1 MARSTSL
8 VMMITYIIYF
18 LGGSDMSSKVRCKS
32 LTKTSIPLARVLK
45 VDYVVDCFGA
55 MSEPHWSVAAVAANA
70 ATDTGQVAS
79 GKLQVCV
86 AKNFHGHSRLP
97 KCFCY
102 SYFLLFFFAFSCFL
116 HINCW
121 RF

>member
-1 MARSTSL
+1 MARSTFL
-8 VMMITYIIYF
+8 MKMIQNTYIIYF
-18 LGGSDMSSKVRCKS
+18 LGGSDMSSKVRCKP
-32 LTKTSIPLARVLK
+32 LTKTSVPLARVLK

-55 MSEPHWSVAAVAANA
+55 MSAPHWSASA